1 MDTRKQCCWHKDVR
15 LTTDSGW
22 RYVLV
27 LYSLA
32 ESADFQGSGGLWTS
46 ATAGLV
52 LLEQSAVLGCL
63 ELINLTV

>member
-1 MDTRKQCCWHKDVR
+1 MDTKKQCCWHKDIR

-22 RYVLV
+22 RIVLV
-27 LYSLA
+27 LYSPA
-32 ESADFQGSGGLWTS
+32 ESADFQGSGGLRTL

-52 LLEQSAVLGCL
+52 FLEQSAVLGCL